1 MKQVL
6 IIHGGDSFS
15 SYESYLEN
23 LRAKEIDYDSLKL
36 QKKWKT
42 WIAEQ
47 LPEIDV
53 LLPTFPNGYNA
64 AYEEW
69 KIYFEKLIPFFGND
83 THLIGHSLGAMFL
96 TKYLHDNPLP
106 QKVRQLIL
114 VAGQYGERDGDDM
127 GSFLVESAQRID
139 KSAQEIHLFYSQDDP
154 IVDYASLAAYQEDMP
169 AATAHTFS
177 NRGHFLDETFPEILE
192 LLQKD

>member
-1 MKQVL
+1 MKQIL

-15 SYESYLEN
+15 SYEVYLEN
-23 LRAKEIDYDSLKL
+23 LRAKELDYDSLKL

-64 AYEEW
+64 TYEEW
-69 KIYFEKLIPFFGND
+69 KIYFEKLIPFFGDD

-96 TKYLHDNPLP
+96 TKYLHEDTLP
-106 QKVRQLIL
+106 QKVRRLIL

-127 GSFLVESAQRID
+127 GSFLVESAQGID

-154 IVDYASLAAYQEDMP
+154 IIDYASLAAYQEDIP
-169 AATAHTFS
+169 TATAHIFN